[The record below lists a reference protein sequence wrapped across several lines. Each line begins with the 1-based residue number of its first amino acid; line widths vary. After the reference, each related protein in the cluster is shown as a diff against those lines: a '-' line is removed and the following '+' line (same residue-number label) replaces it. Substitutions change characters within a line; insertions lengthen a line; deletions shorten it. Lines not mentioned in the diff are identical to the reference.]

1 MLTNP
6 ASGHGSA
13 PHAAERAVAQ
23 LHRRGVD
30 VVAIAGTD
38 AEHARRLVDGALE
51 RGMDALVVVG
61 GDGIIS
67 LALQVLAQTDVPLA
81 IIPAGTGND
90 HAREF
95 RIPTTDPEA
104 AADVVVDGAVQTV
117 DLGRIKGADGTD
129 KWFGTVMAA
138 GFDSLVTD
146 RTNRMRWPHGRMRYN
161 VAMVAELSKL
171 RLLPFRLSFDGEE
184 VVTDLTLAAFGNTK
198 SYGGGMRICPNADP
212 TDGLLD
218 ATMVASASRTKL
230 IRLFPTVFKGTH
242 VDLDEVRTAR
252 AQTITVDSPGINA
265 YADGEYV
272 CPLPVEV
279 SAVPGALKILRPATR
294 LRIECRRLPDSA
306 IECRRL
312 PDSAIEPGHL
322 ARVASAAIRLE
333 GLIPCGA
340 EHRVEFGDE
349 HVGPRGHQRA
359 HPHLADHHIAVGAHH
374 AAPQAELR
382 RVAEPLSVHAC
393 TGVLGH
399 LESQH
404 RP

>member
-13 PHAAERAVAQ
+13 PHAAERAVAR
-23 LHRRGVD
+23 LHKRGVD

-67 LALQVLAQTDVPLA
+67 LALQVLARTDIPLA

-95 RIPTTDPEA
+95 RIPTRDPEA
-104 AADVVVDGAVQTV
+104 AADVVVDGTATTV
-117 DLGRIKGADGTD
+117 DLGRITAADGTVR
-129 KWFGTVMAA
+129 WFGTVMAA

-171 RLLPFRLSFDGEE
+171 RLLPFRLAFDGDELDA
-184 VVTDLTLAAFGNTK
+184 DLTLAAFGNTK
-198 SYGGGMRICPNADP
+198 SYGGGMKICPDADP

-218 ATMVASASRTKL
+218 VTMVASASRTKL
-230 IRLFPTVFKGTH
+230 IRLFPTVFRGTH

-252 AQTITVDSPGINA
+252 AKTITVECPGINA
-265 YADGEYV
+265 YADGEFV

-279 SAVPGALKILRPATR
+279 SAVGRALTILVPG
-294 LRIECRRLPDSA
+294 S
-306 IECRRL
+306 
-312 PDSAIEPGHL
+312 G
-322 ARVASAAIRLE
+322 
-333 GLIPCGA
+333 
-340 EHRVEFGDE
+340 
-349 HVGPRGHQRA
+349 
-359 HPHLADHHIAVGAHH
+359 
-374 AAPQAELR
+374 
-382 RVAEPLSVHAC
+382 
-393 TGVLGH
+393 
-399 LESQH
+399 
-404 RP
+404 

>member
-13 PHAAERAVAQ
+13 PHAAERAVAR
-23 LHRRGVD
+23 LHKRGVD

-67 LALQVLAQTDVPLA
+67 LALQVLAQTDIPLA

-95 RIPTTDPEA
+95 RIPTRDPEA
-104 AADVVVDGAVQTV
+104 AADVVVDGTVKTV
-117 DLGRIKGADGTD
+117 DLGRITAADGTVR
-129 KWFGTVMAA
+129 WFGTVMAA

-171 RLLPFRLSFDGEE
+171 RLLPFRIAFDGDELDA
-184 VVTDLTLAAFGNTK
+184 DLTLAAFGNTK
-198 SYGGGMRICPNADP
+198 TYGGGMKICPNADP

-252 AQTITVDSPGINA
+252 AKTITVECQGINA
-265 YADGEYV
+265 YADGEFV

-279 SAVPGALKILRPATR
+279 SAVARALTILVPG
-294 LRIECRRLPDSA
+294 S
-306 IECRRL
+306 
-312 PDSAIEPGHL
+312 G
-322 ARVASAAIRLE
+322 
-333 GLIPCGA
+333 
-340 EHRVEFGDE
+340 
-349 HVGPRGHQRA
+349 
-359 HPHLADHHIAVGAHH
+359 
-374 AAPQAELR
+374 
-382 RVAEPLSVHAC
+382 
-393 TGVLGH
+393 
-399 LESQH
+399 
-404 RP
+404 

>member
-1 MLTNP
+1 VSEIARVTVLTNP

-13 PHAAERAVAQ
+13 PHAAERAITQ

-30 VVAIAGTD
+30 VVAIAGSD
-38 AEHARRLVDGALE
+38 AEHARRLVEGALD

-67 LALQVLAQTDVPLA
+67 LALQVLAQTDIPLG

-95 RIPTTDPEA
+95 RIPARDPEA
-104 AADVVVDGAVQTV
+104 AADVIVDGLVETA
-117 DLGRIKGADGTD
+117 DLGRITGADGTD

-146 RTNRMRWPHGRMRYN
+146 RTNRMTWPHGRMRYN
-161 VAMVAELSKL
+161 LAMVAEMSKL

-184 VVTDLTLAAFGNTK
+184 LVTELTLAAFGNTR
-198 SYGGGMRICPNADP
+198 SYGGGMLICPDADH

-218 ATMVASASRTKL
+218 ATMVASASRTRL

-242 VDLDEVRTAR
+242 VNLDEVSTKRART
-252 AQTITVDSPGINA
+252 ISVDSPGINA

-279 SAVPGALKILRPATR
+279 SAVPGALRILRPAT
-294 LRIECRRLPDSA
+294 A
-306 IECRRL
+306 
-312 PDSAIEPGHL
+312 
-322 ARVASAAIRLE
+322 
-333 GLIPCGA
+333 
-340 EHRVEFGDE
+340 
-349 HVGPRGHQRA
+349 
-359 HPHLADHHIAVGAHH
+359 
-374 AAPQAELR
+374 
-382 RVAEPLSVHAC
+382 
-393 TGVLGH
+393 
-399 LESQH
+399 
-404 RP
+404 

>member
-1 MLTNP
+1 MTIDGRVTMLTNP

-23 LHRRGVD
+23 FHRRGMD

-38 AEHARRLVDGALE
+38 AEHARKLVEGALE

-67 LALQVLAQTDVPLA
+67 LALQVLAQTDIPLG

-95 RIPTTDPEA
+95 TIPTRDPEA
-104 AADVVVDGAVQTV
+104 AADVVVDGLTAGTAKTI
-117 DLGRIKGADGTD
+117 DLGRIRGADGTE

-161 VAMVAELSKL
+161 LAMIAELSKL
-171 RLLPFRLSFDGEE
+171 RLLPFRLSFDGDE
-184 VVTDLTLAAFGNTK
+184 VTTELTLAAFGNTR
-198 SYGGGMRICPNADP
+198 SYGGGMRICPDADP

-218 ATMVASASRTKL
+218 VTMVASASRTRL

-242 VDLDEVRTAR
+242 VHLDEVRTAR
-252 AQTITVDSPGINA
+252 AKTITVDSPGINA
-265 YADGEYV
+265 YADGEYM

-279 SAVPGALKILRPATR
+279 SAVPGALRILTP
-294 LRIECRRLPDSA
+294 RR
-306 IECRRL
+306 
-312 PDSAIEPGHL
+312 
-322 ARVASAAIRLE
+322 
-333 GLIPCGA
+333 
-340 EHRVEFGDE
+340 
-349 HVGPRGHQRA
+349 
-359 HPHLADHHIAVGAHH
+359 
-374 AAPQAELR
+374 
-382 RVAEPLSVHAC
+382 
-393 TGVLGH
+393 
-399 LESQH
+399 
-404 RP
+404 

>member
-1 MLTNP
+1 MIGRVTVLTNP

-13 PHAAERAVAQ
+13 PHAAERAVTQ
-23 LHRRGVD
+23 LHKRGVD

-38 AEHARRLVDGALE
+38 AEHARKLVEGALDK
-51 RGMDALVVVG
+51 GMDALVVVG

-67 LALQVLAQTDVPLA
+67 LALQTLAHSDTPLG

-95 RIPTTDPEA
+95 GIPAKDPEA
-104 AADVVVDGAVQTV
+104 AADVIVDGSVETI
-117 DLGRIKGADGTD
+117 DLGRIRGADGTD

-146 RTNRMRWPHGRMRYN
+146 RTNRMTWPHGRMRYN
-161 VAMVAELSKL
+161 LAMVAEISKL

-184 VVTDLTLAAFGNTK
+184 VETELTLAAFGNTK

-218 ATMVASASRTKL
+218 VTMVASASRMKL

-252 AQTITVDSPGINA
+252 AKTITVECPEINA

-272 CPLPVEV
+272 CPLPVEIT
-279 SAVPGALKILRPATR
+279 AVPDALKILRPA
-294 LRIECRRLPDSA
+294 
-306 IECRRL
+306 
-312 PDSAIEPGHL
+312 G
-322 ARVASAAIRLE
+322 
-333 GLIPCGA
+333 
-340 EHRVEFGDE
+340 
-349 HVGPRGHQRA
+349 
-359 HPHLADHHIAVGAHH
+359 
-374 AAPQAELR
+374 
-382 RVAEPLSVHAC
+382 
-393 TGVLGH
+393 
-399 LESQH
+399 
-404 RP
+404 